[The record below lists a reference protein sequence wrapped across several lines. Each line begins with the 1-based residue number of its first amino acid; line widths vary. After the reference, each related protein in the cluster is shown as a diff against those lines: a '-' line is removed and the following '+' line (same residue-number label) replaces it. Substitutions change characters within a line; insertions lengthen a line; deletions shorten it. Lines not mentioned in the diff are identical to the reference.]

1 MKKPDY
7 FSTRSQYSL
16 SRSTIPFEQPKVLSL
31 EDYLF
36 RITLQTKDLTQ
47 IFGIYKNYS
56 KKGFLDS
63 WIGVRL
69 FFLRFYK
76 SKYLIFKKKIFILQ
90 FCISPPASVAIIYHT
105 YIADYPKSK

>member
-1 MKKPDY
+1 MLC
-7 FSTRSQYSL
+7 STKALRSNEKVRLLFNKVSVISL
-16 SRSTIPFEQPKVLSL
+16 NSPLSTLNSPLSAQPKVLSQ

-69 FFLRFYK
+69 FFCA
-76 SKYLIFKKKIFILQ
+76 FINQ
-90 FCISPPASVAIIYHT
+90 NI
-105 YIADYPKSK
+105 

>member
-1 MKKPDY
+1 M
-7 FSTRSQYSL
+7 FCSTKALRSNEKVRLLFNKVSVISL
-16 SRSTIPFEQPKVLSL
+16 NSPLSTLLSQLSSLNSPLSAQPKVLSQ

-69 FFLRFYK
+69 FFCA
-76 SKYLIFKKKIFILQ
+76 FISQ
-90 FCISPPASVAIIYHT
+90 NI
-105 YIADYPKSK
+105 